1 MGRWGLAPLY
11 TPSPPGRRGRAFG
24 RRKYKEDRES
34 RRALCG
40 ELKGKGGC
48 SQGRCPLRPRVIPRV
63 RLEGPR
69 RQRAPAALGTPWAL
83 GSNKAASRRA
93 IILST
98 ASLTLGTGSS
108 FRVQWCR
115 TRAAQWAAIER
126 RRAAGVIR
134 VFICSRCAALRIP
147 RLDLTVPSAKSDAWG
162 RVLNYPA
169 SAGRSCSDSPNAFGP
184 PLPPFRHS
192 FGWSLLPSASNSS
205 NDSGSLSHRVLHWY
219 SVSFPSS
226 PFPSCID
233 SRIVCTA

>member
-1 MGRWGLAPLY
+1 MVGGNTR
-11 TPSPPGRRGRAFG
+11 
-24 RRKYKEDRES
+24 EDRES

-40 ELKGKGGC
+40 ELKGKGGTF
-48 SQGRCPLRPRVIPRV
+48 PRAMSV
-63 RLEGPR
+63 
-69 RQRAPAALGTPWAL
+69 APACHPPRPSRGSPPAASACCPAHALGP
-83 GSNKAASRRA
+83 GVEVGRRSNKAASRRP
-93 IILST
+93 IILAA
-98 ASLTLGTGSS
+98 ASLALGTGSS

-115 TRAAQWAAIER
+115 TMAAQWAAIER

-134 VFICSRCAALRIP
+134 GFICSRCAALRIP
-147 RLDLTVPSAKSDAWG
+147 RLDLTVPSAKSDASP

-192 FGWSLLPSASNSS
+192 FGWSLLPSASNPS

-219 SVSFPSS
+219 PVSFPSLS

-233 SRIVCTA
+233 SHSVCTA